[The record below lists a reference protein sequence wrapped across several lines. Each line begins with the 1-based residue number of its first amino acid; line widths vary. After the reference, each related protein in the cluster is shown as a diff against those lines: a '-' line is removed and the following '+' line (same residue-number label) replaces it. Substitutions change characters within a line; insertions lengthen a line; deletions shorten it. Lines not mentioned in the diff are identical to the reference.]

1 MSPATIW
8 ESTLENVR
16 SATASGE
23 PVPAGVAVSAIS
35 ASLALGLLAK
45 VLKIS
50 GRRKDFPGNQSKLE
64 AIADS
69 ARAQSKRMM
78 QVAEE
83 DMVAFNNYMASAR
96 LPQGSDKERDD
107 RKRSTDSA
115 VRKAIEMPIAAA
127 RAAASGIELCAEAAG
142 MVNTVVAADL
152 GAAASLLSAALRVF
166 LLCAD
171 SNFRQLAPDPS
182 LHRTIMAERLD
193 WETKAFRQA
202 ESVLKQVAAAIDS
215 VPAKQ
220 PKK

>member
-1 MSPATIW
+1 MSPAPVW
-8 ESTLENVR
+8 ESTLEHFR

-35 ASLALGLLAK
+35 ASFALGLLAK

-50 GRRKDFPGNQSKLE
+50 GRRKDFGGNHAKLE
-64 AIADS
+64 RIADS

-83 DMVAFNNYMASAR
+83 DIVAFNNYMASLR
-96 LPQGSDKERDD
+96 LPQGTDKERDD
-107 RKRSTDSA
+107 RKRSMDSA

-127 RAAASGIELCAEAAG
+127 RAAASGIELCGEAAG
-142 MVNTVVAADL
+142 LVNTVVAADL
-152 GAAASLLSAALRVF
+152 GASASLLSGALRVF

-171 SNFRQLAPDPS
+171 SNTRQLAPDPS
-182 LHRTIMAERLD
+182 LHRAMMTERID

-202 ESVLKQVAAAIDS
+202 ESVLKHAAEAIDS

-220 PKK
+220 AKK